1 MGGAKSA
8 IKEVNLKKILLH
20 SNTCWKKKE
29 VHCCDLHEGG
39 GNKYDCKVTAYIF
52 RLPESLGLPIV
63 VCCQLTILHF

>member
-1 MGGAKSA
+1 MLE
-8 IKEVNLKKILLH
+8 KE
-20 SNTCWKKKE
+20 E

-63 VCCQLTILHF
+63 VCCQLTILHFLLNLENHKVNLAIFM

>member
-1 MGGAKSA
+1 MLE
-8 IKEVNLKKILLH
+8 KE
-20 SNTCWKKKE
+20 E

-63 VCCQLTILHF
+63 VCCQLTFIIINSNFTFLT